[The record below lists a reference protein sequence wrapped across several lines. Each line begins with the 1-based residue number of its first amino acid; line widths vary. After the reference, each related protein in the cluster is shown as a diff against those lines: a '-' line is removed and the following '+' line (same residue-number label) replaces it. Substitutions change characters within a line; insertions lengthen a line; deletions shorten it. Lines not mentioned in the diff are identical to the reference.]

1 MSMNIEKISPE
12 EFEKERKEMFFNT
25 IQAISNRLV
34 MKIDIEKI
42 IHSIFGRSSLN
53 IPNVSISVNNK
64 VVELSNLFKKA
75 GISMFYSVSGKYNNV
90 NSSYIGNVIL
100 SDLMNKLFEATDM
113 LNLYSKKIEEICNS
127 KVDKA
132 KSNQNQAINK
142 FVSKLTGNNGT
153 VPSKDIQFTDEEN
166 EALDKILEGY
176 KEIESWIWNYNL
188 EDNLVPSLVKT
199 ITEPYVENGYEFAHK
214 YASYNVPAVLENC
227 IIPDLKK
234 LGLEHLIPELEEAL
248 IREYEKDLTDHI
260 PDEIRYLL
268 VPDFTALH
276 KKLEENNN
284 DFFVTDEEIKDTSK
298 SK

>member
-34 MKIDIEKI
+34 MKIDAEKI
-42 IHSIFGRSSLN
+42 IYSIFGRSNLN
-53 IPNVSISVNNK
+53 IPNASISLNNK

-75 GISMFYSVSGKYNNV
+75 DISMFYSVSGKYNIV
-90 NSSYIGNVIL
+90 GSSYIGSVIL
-100 SDLMNKLFEATDM
+100 TDLMNRLLEATRIFS
-113 LNLYSKKIEEICNS
+113 LYSNKIQEFYNQKMEKVNS
-127 KVDKA
+127 K
-132 KSNQNQAINK
+132 QNQAINK
-142 FVSKLTGNNGT
+142 IISKLTGNSGT
-153 VPSKDIQFTDEEN
+153 VPLKDIQFTDEEK
-166 EALDKILEGY
+166 EILDKILENY

-199 ITEPYVENGYEFAHK
+199 ITEPFSEDGQTFAHK
-214 YASYNVPAVLENC
+214 YDAWNVPALLEDH

-248 IREYEKDLTDHI
+248 IREYQKDITDDV
-260 PDEIRYLL
+260 PEDFRYLL
-268 VPDFTALH
+268 IPDFTALH